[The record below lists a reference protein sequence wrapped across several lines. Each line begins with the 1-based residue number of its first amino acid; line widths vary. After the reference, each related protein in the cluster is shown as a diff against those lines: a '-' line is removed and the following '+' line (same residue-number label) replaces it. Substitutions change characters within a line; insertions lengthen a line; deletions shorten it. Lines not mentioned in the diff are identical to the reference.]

1 MDEQYKKIK
10 KKLEDDITSLQDII
24 KDFDKAIELNPNF
37 SEAYFNRGKAKEQL
51 AKMEYA
57 LNAINDKIETSE
69 KNTGGSGS
77 SISKG

>member
-1 MDEQYKKIK
+1 MDEQYK

-37 SEAYFNRGKAKEQL
+37 SEAYLNRGKAKVQL
-51 AKMEYA
+51 AKMEYM

-69 KNTGGSGS
+69 KSEV
-77 SISKG
+77 

>member
-69 KNTGGSGS
+69 KSEV
-77 SISKG
+77 